1 MTLHVH
7 LLVGRSVIIFEKV
20 GSVTSMLLSEH
31 LFRHCQITID
41 RLGLLYS
48 EKRGIFFSFSRF
60 KPKMSQADCEDLV
73 LQAVTQVKKIRRS
86 YILSCIK

>member
-48 EKRGIFFSFSRF
+48 EKRGIFCIFFSFSRF

-73 LQAVTQVKKIRRS
+73 LQAVTQVKK
-86 YILSCIK
+86 

>member
-20 GSVTSMLLSEH
+20 VNVTSMLLSEH

-41 RLGLLYS
+41 RLELLYS
-48 EKRGIFFSFSRF
+48 EKRGIFCTFFFSSFLRF

-73 LQAVTQVKKIRRS
+73 LQAVTQVLKR
-86 YILSCIK
+86 